1 MFPTNANFTI
11 VSDKLAVK
19 CKELFSNFI
28 TSYRSPNTNHDLYLC
43 ALKELTNPERN
54 TITINFAHLERH
66 NDKLSQAIIQ
76 HYLRLYPHL
85 CQCIKEMVRNHL
97 TSTESDNQQ
106 LHPSKEFYVSFTN
119 LASTMRL
126 RELSSFKI
134 GALVQ
139 IVAQVVRTHPVHP
152 ELINGHFICADCNTH
167 IPRIPQQFKY
177 TQPTVCL
184 NSQCSNRSR
193 FTLDIFKS
201 TFADFQ
207 RIRVQECQHDLPR
220 GSIPRTLDVI
230 LRAEYVESAQ
240 AGDKCE
246 FVGCLVAV
254 PDVSAISLPGVRAEP
269 NRQRGTAER
278 STTNSSSGV
287 SGLKS
292 LGVRDLKYQ
301 LAFLACSCRSV
312 TDRFKVPSK
321 GTGTFEDIRNAVSES
336 TWQRV
341 YEISIDRHLISNL
354 SSSLFP
360 SIYGC
365 EEIKQGILLQLFG
378 GVPKTTIEGTSL
390 RGDINICIVGDPSTA
405 KSQFLKQL
413 SDFAPRSVYTSGK
426 ASTAAG
432 LTAAVVKDE
441 DSFEFVIEAGALML
455 ADNGI
460 CCIDEFDK
468 MDLKDQVAIHE
479 AMEQQT
485 ISITKAGVKAT
496 LNARTSILAAANP
509 VGGRY
514 DRSKSLRQNVM
525 LSDAIMSR
533 FDLFFIIIDEC
544 NEIVDYAVAQQLVR
558 MHTHSLETPS
568 VNYTFED
575 IRTYIS
581 IARMFNPQMTKDAQ
595 KYIVSEYLRM
605 RRPGSDSRFTVR
617 QLESIVRLSESVA
630 RLYCSDEVRPRH
642 VREAVHLLATSTIRV
657 EQPDILLSAAD
668 HQERDDSLQPP
679 YATPQS
685 EISNPSYQMTR
696 EDSST
701 KLNFDQYSRI
711 TKLLVSAI
719 QKAEEDNL
727 YESGQ
732 QWRKSN
738 LVNWYL
744 EQIQNE
750 INTEEELLN
759 RKDTIEKVIDRMCNV
774 DHMLISLTDHS
785 GGISRED
792 RSGDDAVDE
801 GSVDDPYIV
810 IHPNYDIMD

>member
-405 KSQFLKQL
+405 K
-413 SDFAPRSVYTSGK
+413 T
-426 ASTAAG
+426 
-432 LTAAVVKDE
+432 
-441 DSFEFVIEAGALML
+441 
-455 ADNGI
+455 
-460 CCIDEFDK
+460 
-468 MDLKDQVAIHE
+468 
-479 AMEQQT
+479 
-485 ISITKAGVKAT
+485 GVKAT

-668 HQERDDSLQPP
+668 YQEGDDSLQPP